1 MVFMGLKTSVRVSGG
16 WAYYLNYGTEIG
28 FFMVLVGPAPLRSRF
43 GGSGPTPLRLGMA
56 MVGGP
61 TPLRLGMAM
70 VGGPA
75 PLRSRFGRIGPAPLR
90 SRFGKILVVCLLVCA
105 LWAGG
110 SGSHAEYVGGTIS
123 NIPEGCTGTV
133 AAVDEQFLVF
143 HSKKASWRV
152 PYEKINLIEY
162 GQKVDRRVLAAV
174 LISPLFLLSK
184 KRQHFLTVGYSDD
197 DNHQQAMIF
206 RVEKGD
212 IRSLLVS
219 LEARTGRKVEYQDEA
234 ARVAG
239 KG

>member
-1 MVFMGLKTSVRVSGG
+1 MPLVR
-16 WAYYLNYGTEIG
+16 
-28 FFMVLVGPAPLRSRF
+28 
-43 GGSGPTPLRLGMA
+43 
-56 MVGGP
+56 
-61 TPLRLGMAM
+61 
-70 VGGPA
+70 
-75 PLRSRFGRIGPAPLR
+75 PAPLR
-90 SRFGKILVVCLLVCA
+90 SRFGKPKLAVLCLLACA
-105 LWAGG
+105 VSVGG
-110 SGSHAEYVGGTIS
+110 NGSHAEYVGGTIS
-123 NIPEGCTGTV
+123 NIPEGCAGTV

-143 HSKKASWRV
+143 YSKKASWRV

-174 LISPLFLLSK
+174 LVSPLFLLSK

-206 RVEKGD
+206 KVRKGD

-234 ARVAG
+234 ARIAG